1 MDEINIYIGLLNNT
15 WADLIHTVLVTD
27 EESSEV
33 LEKLQEAGELM
44 NEILN
49 NHSMDE
55 TEG

>member
-15 WADLIHTVLVTD
+15 WADLIHNVVVTE

-33 LEKLQEAGELM
+33 LEKLTEAGELM

-49 NHSMDE
+49 NHSIEE
-55 TEG
+55 TED